1 VADASEPDC
10 LLLTEQLRER
20 AQRTPARIAYVF
32 LRENGSEHAVCYG
45 ELAERVDALAAQI
58 HQSAAPGARALLLH
72 PAGIDFIVAFFA
84 CLAAGVVAV
93 PAAPAHRARDAA
105 RLAALIDDARPALVL
120 CAPEAYAA
128 SAAALARA
136 GCGAALLGG
145 AQAAATVALPPPA
158 PEAIAFL
165 QYTSGSTGQPKGVEV
180 SHANIG
186 ANVAAIAS
194 AFGFGPDTVMVSWLP
209 PFHDMG
215 LIGSIAAPLMLGFR
229 SVLMAPGA
237 FLRRPASWLEA
248 ITRYRATCSGG
259 PNFAWDLCLRRIGA
273 AQKAGL
279 DLSSLDVLYNGAEPV
294 RAATLER
301 FMDAFGA
308 CGLRR
313 EALFP
318 CYGMAEATLLVAG
331 GPRGRAPRILAL
343 EGAAI
348 EHGQVSL
355 ARAGQAGSRLL
366 VACGP
371 AAPGVEVAV
380 VDPARSVPAVDGE
393 VGELWIAGPGVA
405 RGYHGRAGDSA
416 RLFGL
421 RIANAPEALSGARW
435 LRSGDLGF
443 VRDGEIYITGRRKDV
458 IIVHGR
464 KIHAQDVEELAEGA
478 GGELAPNSCAAFA
491 LDGEGGE
498 RLALVIEATRALA
511 RRGELDALAR
521 DIRAAVTAGTGVGL
535 HTLAFVAPG
544 AFPRTT
550 SGKIQRTRCKAM
562 LQDGSL
568 QVLARPPAPAPA
580 PARDD
585 GSRARADAVIEWLRD
600 YTARRLDS
608 RLADERRSLPPH
620 VLLDFGARGLLG
632 LQAPRAAGGLALATI
647 DLVRVM
653 AQLAAI
659 DLTLATL
666 VGVHNGLG
674 LRPLLRFAP
683 EPLRAQ
689 WLPALSSGRQL
700 AAYALSEPQA
710 GSNPRAI
717 GSRAD
722 RVEGGWRLKGE
733 KHLIGLA
740 AWAGVLTVFARA
752 FDAAGRAL
760 GTVALLVPGDAPGLQ
775 LGPEALTMGMRA
787 MPQSAVR
794 FDGVFVPDAQV
805 LGAPGAGMDV
815 AQDAMGFARLGIGAL
830 CVGAMK
836 RCFQLMARYAARR
849 DIAGGRLVDNPV
861 TLLRLHE
868 LDCAIGAAEA
878 LVDAL
883 ASSIDEG
890 APLPLDACSACKCV
904 LSELLWE
911 AVDRLMQMLGG
922 RGYLETNLAP
932 QLLRDA
938 RVLRILEGPSE
949 ALYVHLGALVRLPDN
964 PFAQALG
971 RFGAPEHAAALA
983 RLPAQGS
990 GAWQDARNGEFAA
1003 WTLLAQTARGDA
1015 AVWASRRLDALR
1027 HAIEGESGAAAA
1039 CPFAGT
1045 LLARVARHA
1054 LAIGDIEQGAPGE
1067 ASALD
1072 PLLRQAAPAAFVAE
1086 AAPPAAP
1093 SSLELVRACV
1103 ARWLR
1108 EGGLGDTAPGLP
1120 VFSSDA
1126 AADADAAGSGLDIF
1140 DSGPEGEGL
1149 VHTGPQAPRQPAPAI
1164 PALEQRAPE
1173 PASACVAAVAAE
1185 EVRGGRAHPAAAPAG
1200 ADAWTDDMPDVDI
1213 GHGPLQGADSWTVD
1227 TPFSDL
1233 GIDSLASVPL
1243 ALEIEQASGVPVS
1256 AELLYD
1262 YPTVRA
1268 LAGYIDET
1276 RAEHSPGRPGERRA

>member
-1 VADASEPDC
+1 VADASDPGHC
-10 LLLTEQLRER
+10 LLTERLRER
-20 AQRTPARIAYVF
+20 ARRTPARIAYTF
-32 LRENGSEHAVCYG
+32 LRENGSEQDICYA
-45 ELAERVDALAAQI
+45 ELAARVDALAAQI
-58 HQSAAPGARALLLH
+58 LAAAAPGARALLLH
-72 PAGIDFIVAFFA
+72 PAGIDFVVAFFA
-84 CLAAGVVAV
+84 CLAAGVAAV

-105 RLAALIDDARPALVL
+105 RLAALLEDAAPALVL

-136 GCGAALLGG
+136 GSKAALLGG
-145 AQAAATVALPPPA
+145 APATGTTALPRPA
-158 PEAIAFL
+158 REAVAFL

-186 ANVAAIAS
+186 ANVAAIGA
-194 AFGFGPDTVMVSWLP
+194 AFGFTPDTVMVSWLP

-229 SVLMAPGA
+229 SVLMAPGS

-259 PNFAWDLCLRRIGA
+259 PNFAWDLCLRRIGG

-294 RAATLER
+294 RAATLEG
-301 FMDAFGA
+301 FIDAFA
-308 CGLRR
+308 ECGLRR

-343 EGAAI
+343 E
-348 EHGQVSL
+348 
-355 ARAGQAGSRLL
+355 ARALERGEVVVADAGQAGSRLL
-366 VACGP
+366 VACGRP
-371 AAPGVEVAV
+371 APGVEVAV
-380 VDPARSVPAVDGE
+380 VDPARCMPVPDAGI
-393 VGELWIAGPGVA
+393 GELWIAGPGVA
-405 RGYHGRAGDSA
+405 RGYHGHAPDSA

-421 RIANAPEALSGARW
+421 RIAGAPEALAGARW

-443 VRDGEIYITGRRKDV
+443 VRDGEVYITGRRKDV
-458 IIVHGR
+458 IVLHGR

-478 GGELAPNSCAAFA
+478 GGALAPNSCAAFA
-491 LDGEGGE
+491 LDDGEGE
-498 RLALVIEATRALA
+498 RLALVVEATRALA
-511 RRGELDALAR
+511 RGGDLDALAR
-521 DIRAAVTAGTGVGL
+521 AIRAAVTAGTGVAL
-535 HTLAFVAPG
+535 HALAFVAPG

-568 QVLARPPAPAPA
+568 QLLALRPPRADESRV
-580 PARDD
+580 RDD
-585 GSRARADAVIEWLRD
+585 ESRASADAVIAWLRD
-600 YTARRLDS
+600 YAARRLDS
-608 RLADERRSLPPH
+608 RLADERRSMPPH

-632 LQAPRAAGGLALATI
+632 LQAPRAAGGLALTTV

-674 LRPLLRFAP
+674 LRPLLCFAP

-717 GSRAD
+717 GTRAD
-722 RVEGGWRLKGE
+722 RVEGGWSVKGN

-760 GTVALLVPGDAPGLQ
+760 GTVALLVPADAPGLH

-794 FDGVFVPDAQV
+794 FDAVFVPDAQV
-805 LGAPGAGMDV
+805 LGAPGAGMEV
-815 AQDAMGFARLGIGAL
+815 AHDAMGFARLGIGAL

-836 RCFQLMARYAARR
+836 RCAQLMARYASRR
-849 DIAGGRLVDNPV
+849 DIAGGRLLENPV
-861 TLLRLHE
+861 TLLRLHD

-883 ASSIDEG
+883 ASTIDDG
-890 APLPLDACSACKCV
+890 AALPLDACSACKCV

-911 AVDRLMQMLGG
+911 TVDRLMQMLGG

-949 ALYVHLGALVRLPDN
+949 ALYAHLGALVRLPDN
-964 PFAQALG
+964 PLAQAIEH
-971 RFGAPEHAAALA
+971 FGGAGHAASLD

-1003 WTLLAQTARGDA
+1003 WTLLASTARGEPA
-1015 AVWASRRLDALR
+1015 AWAERRLEALR
-1027 HAIEGESGAAAA
+1027 HAIDADSRAAAA
-1039 CPFAGT
+1039 CPPSGA
-1045 LLARVARHA
+1045 LLARLARHA
-1054 LAIGDIEQGAPGE
+1054 LAIGDIEQSAPGE
-1067 ASALD
+1067 AATLD
-1072 PLLRQAAPAAFVAE
+1072 PLLRQAAPAAFVVE

-1108 EGGLGDTAPGLP
+1108 EGGLGD
-1120 VFSSDA
+1120 A
-1126 AADADAAGSGLDIF
+1126 A
-1140 DSGPEGEGL
+1140 
-1149 VHTGPQAPRQPAPAI
+1149 
-1164 PALEQRAPE
+1164 
-1173 PASACVAAVAAE
+1173 
-1185 EVRGGRAHPAAAPAG
+1185 AAAPGIG
-1200 ADAWTDDMPDVDI
+1200 AWIDDMPGVDI
-1213 GHGPLQGADSWTVD
+1213 GPRPVHGPDAWTVD

-1243 ALEIEQASGVPVS
+1243 ALEIEQASGAPVS

-1268 LAGYIDET
+1268 LAAYVDE
-1276 RAEHSPGRPGERRA
+1276 RRDERRAGRRDALPDGRDAGRRVQCE